1 MEGARAPSI
10 LWWPSGGTYVEFIIK
25 LIKWIDALSERVG
38 RAVSWIAVALVA
50 LTVYEVIT
58 RRFFGRPTIWTH
70 EVLAYVFG
78 AHFMLAFGYTLLHHG
93 HVNVDV
99 VISRLPERARA
110 VLDIILS
117 ILFLGA
123 FVYVFIKEGTAFAQR
138 SWAVLERAPT
148 AFNSP
153 VYPAKT
159 LIPVGA
165 VLLGI
170 QAVSNV
176 LKNVVFL
183 AKGVRL

>member
-1 MEGARAPSI
+1 MD
-10 LWWPSGGTYVEFIIK
+10 FIIK
-25 LIKWIDALSERVG
+25 LIKWIDRFTERVG
-38 RAVSWIAVALVA
+38 RAVSWIAVILVA
-50 LTVYEVIT
+50 LTVFEVIT

-70 EVLAYVFG
+70 EVLGYVFA
-78 AHFMLAFGYTLLHHG
+78 AHFMLAFGFTLLHHG

-99 VISRLPERARA
+99 LITRLSDRSRAI
-110 VLDIILS
+110 LDIVLS
-117 ILFLGA
+117 VVFLGA

-170 QAVSNV
+170 QTVSNV